1 MDLKGRTVTSQPHR
15 VLFPFTNDKIG
26 GSHISAFTLGR
37 ALRAEFGVEV
47 VVVAPEGSLI
57 LEAARDHGIAVEP
70 LAERPVVR
78 HNPLREAALFPR
90 RLAQMQRFGKGSV
103 LHSNGLSSLQSWGP
117 AAKLA
122 GLPVV
127 YHNRALNRNILPN
140 RLVMALADRIICI
153 SQSVADHVPAG
164 LRARSGIIDNPF
176 AIERPRDVAGLRAAQ
191 FGRWGIA
198 DDGPLIGFIGNFAS
212 RKRPRYFLEMGRDLA
227 TILPNAKFVLF
238 GRAVDESEDDLKA
251 HAQALGMAD
260 RVIWGGFQLPV
271 ENNIAILDLL
281 AVPALNEPLG
291 RTPLEALMLGVPY
304 VVTDDAGLGE
314 TARRFGGGVAVP
326 RSATAAE
333 FAAVAAQVLANP
345 GGLEM
350 EQSAERA
357 TRQLSASAHAS
368 AVMDLYR
375 GLFRS

>member
-1 MDLKGRTVTSQPHR
+1 MTSQPQR

-37 ALRAEFGVEV
+37 ALQADFGVEAV
-47 VVVAPEGSLI
+47 VIAPTGSLI
-57 LEAARDHGIAVEP
+57 LDAARDHGLAVEALP
-70 LAERPVVR
+70 EGPAVR
-78 HNPLREAALFPR
+78 HNPLRELALFPR
-90 RLAQMQRFGKGSV
+90 RWAQMRRFGKGAV

-140 RLVMALADRIICI
+140 RLVMGLADRIVCI

-176 AIERPRDVAGLRAAQ
+176 AMERPRDIAGLRAAQ
-191 FGRWGIA
+191 FARWGVP
-198 DDGPLIGFIGNFAS
+198 DSGPLVGFVGNFAS
-212 RKRPRYFLEMGRDLA
+212 RKRPRYFLEMGRELTA
-227 TILPNAKFVLF
+227 IVPGAKLVLF
-238 GRAVDESEDDLKA
+238 GRPVDESEDDLRA
-251 HAQALGMAD
+251 HALALGIAD

-271 ENNIAILDLL
+271 ENNIAILDVL

-291 RTPLEALMLGVPY
+291 RTPLEALLLGVPY

-314 TARRFGGGVAVP
+314 TARRFGGGRAVP
-326 RSATAAE
+326 RSAAPAE
-333 FAAVAAQVLANP
+333 FAAAVAEVLANP
-345 GGLEM
+345 AALDI
-350 EQSAERA
+350 ERKA
-357 TRQLSASAHAS
+357 AHAASQLSARTHAA
-368 AVMDLYR
+368 AVMGVYR
-375 GLFRS
+375 SLFGG